1 MEGLFTIFV
10 IVMMIVK
17 IVGKTKKK
25 SGAARGPVKKVA
37 AGEFVRQLDTW
48 FEQQNTSA
56 GSAATQSV
64 QQAPL
69 QSTPVRAVD
78 RKAEL
83 MAKYGDKLPRSGSFE
98 GFSRPLQ
105 PSEELAAGRAPGSLA
120 FHSDEGKD
128 VCDPT
133 LGHGES
139 SLDMTGIPVFAH
151 HKEEEPLFTAQDMV
165 RGFVMS
171 EIFTRPGENRWKR

>member
-1 MEGLFTIFV
+1 MEGLFTVFV

-37 AGEFVRQLDTW
+37 AGEFV
-48 FEQQNTSA
+48 
-56 GSAATQSV
+56 

-69 QSTPVRAVD
+69 QSAPVRAVD

-83 MAKYGDKLPRSGSFE
+83 MAKYGDGLPRSGSFE
-98 GFSRPLQ
+98 GLSRPLQ

-139 SLDMTGIPVFAH
+139 SLDMTGMPVFAP

>member
-1 MEGLFTIFV
+1 MDALFTIFV

-37 AGEFVRQLDTW
+37 AGEFVQQLSTW
-48 FEQQNTSA
+48 FEEQNTSA
-56 GSAATQSV
+56 DSPAASSARQTAAQP
-64 QQAPL
+64 A
-69 QSTPVRAVD
+69 PVRAVD

-83 MAKYGDKLPRSGSFE
+83 MEKYGDKLPKSGSLE
-98 GFSRPLQ
+98 GLTRPLQ

-120 FHSDEGKD
+120 FHSDEGLD

-139 SLDMTGIPVFAH
+139 SLDMTGIPVFAP
-151 HKEEEPLFTAQDMV
+151 HKEEDPLFTAQDMV

-171 EIFTRPGENRWKR
+171 EIFARPGENRWKR